1 MANCESRRDIDTFP
15 RRLTECCPLSGV
27 LVHWRCWKMLVTQTR
42 WATTTVSL
50 ARIAGCVH
58 QSWKTK
64 MKIQINETQVGSD
77 SESQLIV
84 IRIKYGRWLKE
95 TTRRDYVQIAKF
107 LISSISCYLFE
118 LRKQIRTQSVVSCS
132 NTPSCVNIESISR
145 PEQVQL
151 CIWNLVRLLH
161 LLHKFFATKTL
172 QKRTRDNNKNHHRQ
186 QASSVKL

>member
-1 MANCESRRDIDTFP
+1 
-15 RRLTECCPLSGV
+15 
-27 LVHWRCWKMLVTQTR
+27 
-42 WATTTVSL
+42 
-50 ARIAGCVH
+50 
-58 QSWKTK
+58 

-151 CIWNLVRLLH
+151 CI
-161 LLHKFFATKTL
+161 
-172 QKRTRDNNKNHHRQ
+172 
-186 QASSVKL
+186 